1 MRKEI
6 TRYSNLKNRAVA
18 IDKLRREVELRGSQ
32 TYTQAKDIGRLIWK
46 KIELQGSQTST
57 FQPQA
62 GLEGGI
68 ELQDSQQSSMANS
81 IGFGRE

>member
-18 IDKLRREVELRGSQ
+18 IDELRRKVELRDSQ

-46 KIELQGSQTST
+46 KIELQGTQTRIRIH
-57 FQPQA
+57 FNPR
-62 GLEGGI
+62 LV
-68 ELQDSQQSSMANS
+68 
-81 IGFGRE
+81 